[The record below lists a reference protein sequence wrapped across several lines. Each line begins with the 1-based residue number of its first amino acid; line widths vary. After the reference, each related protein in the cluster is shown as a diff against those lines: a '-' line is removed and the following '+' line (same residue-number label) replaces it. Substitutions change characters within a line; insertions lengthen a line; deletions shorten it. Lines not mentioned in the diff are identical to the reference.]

1 MSAAPP
7 SPHHVSTAAPGGSLT
22 RQLGIWSAI
31 AIVIGSMIGSGIFR
45 VPSQTAAQVGT
56 AGSMMLVW
64 AAGGVVALCGA
75 LTLAEIAAMYPRA
88 GGIYVYLNEAY
99 GPLPAFLVG
108 WLFLVIA
115 PASIGAVALVFAE
128 YLGRLFPVLHQH
140 TRLVAAAAVLLV
152 AGWNYRS
159 VRFGAAIQNVSSGS
173 KVLAILVLTAAAFL
187 SDQPGSASW
196 MTRES
201 LAPQTWS
208 GFGLGL
214 VTVLWAY
221 NGWQDA
227 TYLGGEIRDPSR
239 NLPLALIAGT
249 LIVTTVYL
257 AANAAYLDVLPMESL
272 ARSPLVAADVA
283 VRLVGPVGNALI
295 AALVCVSTFGTM
307 NGGTMCYPRI
317 FYAMAEDRLFFR
329 GIAAVHP
336 RFGTPH
342 AAVVLTA
349 ALAIGYLWVQTFEQ
363 LIEAFIIG
371 VLPFWALGAGAVIVM
386 RRRRPDHPRPYRTPG
401 YPVVPILFIVATVS
415 LVLNSLAERPGR
427 TLASFGVILAGVP
440 AYWMWARARVRGTS
454 QSGPS

>member
-1 MSAAPP
+1 MPRTSAGR
-7 SPHHVSTAAPGGSLT
+7 SETRAA
-22 RQLGIWSAI
+22 
-31 AIVIGSMIGSGIFR
+31 
-45 VPSQTAAQVGT
+45 
-56 AGSMMLVW
+56 
-64 AAGGVVALCGA
+64 
-75 LTLAEIAAMYPRA
+75 
-88 GGIYVYLNEAY
+88 
-99 GPLPAFLVG
+99 
-108 WLFLVIA
+108 
-115 PASIGAVALVFAE
+115 
-128 YLGRLFPVLHQH
+128 H
-140 TRLVAAAAVLLV
+140 
-152 AGWNYRS
+152 
-159 VRFGAAIQNVSSGS
+159 
-173 KVLAILVLTAAAFL
+173 
-187 SDQPGSASW
+187 
-196 MTRES
+196 
-201 LAPQTWS
+201 
-208 GFGLGL
+208 
-214 VTVLWAY
+214 
-221 NGWQDA
+221 
-227 TYLGGEIRDPSR
+227 
-239 NLPLALIAGT
+239 LPLALIAGT
-249 LIVTTVYL
+249 LIVTAVYL

-427 TLASFGVILAGVP
+427 TLASFGVDPGRSAGVLDVGSRSGSWDEP
-440 AYWMWARARVRGTS
+440 ERPQLDRQRRAPGSSDRADRKPPRP
-454 QSGPS
+454 GPG